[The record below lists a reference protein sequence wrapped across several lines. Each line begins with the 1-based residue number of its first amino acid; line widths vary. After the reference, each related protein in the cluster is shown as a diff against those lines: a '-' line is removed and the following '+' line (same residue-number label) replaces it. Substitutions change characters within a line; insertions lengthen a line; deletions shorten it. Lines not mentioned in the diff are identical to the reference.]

1 MKRYLTAL
9 LIVAA
14 IGVSVGQTKTSVTFK
29 VNMGV
34 AAAKGK
40 LMIATD
46 KVYLSGSMNGWN
58 ATSIPMTR
66 TASTTDTMYTVTL
79 ADMVVDSVYHYK
91 FLAGSNWELLKDS
104 TGKDDD
110 NVHRLYKPKVNAAD
124 NILPAAFYSND
135 NVYPKYSLKPI
146 KISFKCNMELDIA
159 KGGFDPATD
168 KVSLRAGFNGWAEGA
183 TVLKKP
189 LSGTVYTYDTTM
201 ALIPGFAFD
210 YVYTYSYHG
219 NNATWESANT
229 NIDVSEADYAAGTTT
244 SSKYFDNHDKTSSL
258 TGYTLY
264 LETNCKKAKADIG
277 GVQTPFPHGIKKIA
291 VVGTEYPM
299 VWPAL
304 GWPNSDTSHLVLWM
318 NDSGTDGDKVAN
330 DSIWTI
336 KINLLKGAS
345 FNIAYKYAVNYGMDG
360 DNAGSN
366 DNEIYLPGGDAN
378 HHLIILNRDVTT
390 VWVHDVWGKFDST
403 KILTSVATTTN
414 TVVKNY
420 ELSQNYPNPFNPSTT
435 IKFSVPE
442 AGFVSLKVYNLLG
455 EEVATLVNDVKPA
468 SENTVSFDASH
479 LASGLYIYRIS
490 AKNYTAS
497 KKMMLLK

>member
-9 LIVAA
+9 LIFAA
-14 IGVSVGQTKTSVTFK
+14 IGVSIGQTKTSVTFK

-40 LMIATD
+40 LVITTD

-58 ATSIPMTR
+58 GTSIPMTR
-66 TASTTDTMYTVTL
+66 TASTTDTTYAVTL
-79 ADMVVDSVYHYK
+79 TDMIVDSVYHYK

-124 NILPAAFYSND
+124 NILPAAYYSND

-168 KVSLRAGFNGWAEGA
+168 KVSLRAGFNSWGEGV
-183 TVLKKP
+183 TPLKKP
-189 LSGTVYTYDTTM
+189 LSGTIYTYDTTM
-201 ALIPGFAFD
+201 AMLPGASFE
-210 YVYTYSYHG
+210 YVYTYSH
-219 NNATWESANT
+219 NANTTWEHQNGVILLS
-229 NIDVSEADYAAGTTT
+229 DSEYTTGAKT
-244 SSKYFDNHDKTSSL
+244 DLKYFDYHDRTSSL

-264 LETNCKKAKADIG
+264 LETDVSKAMADIG
-277 GVQTPFPHGIKKIA
+277 GVKTAFPNGVKKIA
-291 VVGTEYPM
+291 VVGTEFPM
-299 VWPAL
+299 IWPAL
-304 GWPNSDTSHLVLWM
+304 GWPDADTSKLKLWM
-318 NDSGTDGDKVAN
+318 NDGGNNGDKVAG
-330 DSIWTI
+330 DKKWTL
-336 KINLLKGAS
+336 KLDLAKGAS
-345 FNIAYKYAVNYGMDG
+345 FDIAYKYAINYGMAV
-360 DNAGSN
+360 DNGGSN
-366 DNEIYLPGGDAN
+366 DNEIFTSGDAN
-378 HHLIILNRDVTT
+378 HHLLILNHAVTT
-390 VWVHDVWGKFDST
+390 VWVHDVWGKIDST
-403 KILTSVATTTN
+403 KIVTSVETAAN

-420 ELSQNYPNPFNPSTT
+420 DLAQNYPNPFNPSTT
-435 IKFSVPE
+435 IKYIVPE

-468 SENTVSFDASH
+468 SEYTITFNASR
-479 LASGLYIYRIS
+479 LASGLYIYRLN
-490 AKNYTAS
+490 AKNYSAA